1 MSILGVS
8 LPVGAELTII
18 ALSLAYTLISVILQR
33 KLTNPKRNRE
43 IQATIKLH
51 TKELNA
57 LVKSNASKEQIA
69 KKQGEVMP
77 LMSESMRSSMKP
89 MLVILPMFFVVY
101 YMALPALPAQ
111 LGLTTADA
119 AKTVQSLFFWVV
131 FVFGILSS
139 VVVLIYDRIATKKEA
154 AAANMTS

>member
-1 MSILGVS
+1 M
-8 LPVGAELTII
+8 
-18 ALSLAYTLISVILQR
+18 
-33 KLTNPKRNRE
+33 
-43 IQATIKLH
+43 
-51 TKELNA
+51 
-57 LVKSNASKEQIA
+57 KSNASKEQIA